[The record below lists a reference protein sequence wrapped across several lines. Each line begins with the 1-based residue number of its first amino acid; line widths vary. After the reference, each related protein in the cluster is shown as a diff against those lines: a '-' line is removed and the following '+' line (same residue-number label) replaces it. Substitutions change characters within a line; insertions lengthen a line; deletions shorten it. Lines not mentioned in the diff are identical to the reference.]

1 MARWFRGSGRPQ
13 DLTAVLLPEP
23 LLAEMLGLAA
33 QDGEVAAVRLVRQR
47 TGLGILPAV
56 LAVRAA
62 VAEVGDA

>member
-1 MARWFRGSGRPQ
+1 M
-13 DLTAVLLPEP
+13 LLPEP